1 MRRAPLFPPLGGNS
15 FVPST
20 VAPCQVETQLFW
32 AQGWDSDSG
41 WCIWMPSGQRAAW
54 CPWLCPKLPP
64 HPRPLLCRTPHP
76 TPPPPPLLTASGS
89 APWTDMERPEPVP
102 GQGAALSC
110 WLHVCHGSP
119 RVAGQQVFNPGASV
133 SPRSSGWIELEI
145 PATCA
150 KLAGVPT
157 RGSGLPADRTPALQS
172 GQHPAGVLGRP

>member
-1 MRRAPLFPPLGGNS
+1 MFPALWLLVRWRHSYSGRKAGIQ
-15 FVPST
+15 T
-20 VAPCQVETQLFW
+20 VDGASGCQVARGGALPE
-32 AQGWDSDSG
+32 A
-41 WCIWMPSGQRAAW
+41 PS
-54 CPWLCPKLPP
+54 P